1 MSHILYCV
9 KTVFIFFQLPND
21 MLNYTEYHIMGKVSY
36 VRMKPGCLPS
46 KFGCQEDRRK
56 RTCTSAERPYMIKKQ
71 RMSTIAE
78 CLQESCTPSTS
89 IELQESFTPSTSLEQ
104 QPQTSPAG
112 I

>member
-1 MSHILYCV
+1 
-9 KTVFIFFQLPND
+9 
-21 MLNYTEYHIMGKVSY
+21 MGKVSY

-89 IELQESFTPSTSLEQ
+89 NELLESCTPSTSIELQESFTPSTSLEQ
-104 QPQTSPAG
+104 QPQTSSAG